1 MDEVSLYKKHY
12 QFHSKLDN
20 VDTPNLSRIK
30 EISKRIYFA
39 AITTEKQIF
48 NNKGSVYHQTKDEFA
63 GDYINNL
70 TLDYTIKPREIGAVY
85 GTISVKTTVENG
97 EEKKEA
103 HFKPS
108 KTNSYAKFIIDLI
121 TEKVIYSKELD
132 SFIKLKNNQYEIID
146 NTNFSLEYPVDNKY
160 HINDFLDVM
169 LEVYKEYF
177 INNYQYNI
185 YPYAIAGNDWIYN
198 CKELEFVDKKITS
211 NDYYIIKYDVDK
223 KNINTNL
230 AQQFFD
236 LVSDNERSKNNL
248 MLVHVYTMY
257 RKMKLIQA
265 EKWFLIKDFG
275 RSGKGL
281 FMETF
286 EKLLNVNKVNFDS
299 LLSSG
304 FEAANEWLNFY
315 GADIAHANETGEINK
330 GMMRILRKIAT
341 GENISGRGIQRNNVK
356 FKNNAVLIL
365 DTNESVDTGEI
376 TANRTRTVKIAF
388 KDRPENETDEE
399 RYKVFKPFWDF
410 VKPNGKNSVN
420 AAVSFLILSLEYLK
434 QIGREFKFNNV
445 TLKFY
450 YNEDELTDT
459 QILMLKVLAKQ
470 DFIFSGDEI
479 LQKTIEEDYKSLRYK
494 KAKEDMKKIGVA
506 INKQEWI
513 EGQNTKVHKV
523 KNQELFNMA
532 LALIE
537 T

>member
-177 INNYQYNI
+177 INDYQYNI

-198 CKELEFVDKKITS
+198 CKELEFVDKKINS

-223 KNINTNL
+223 KNININL

-236 LVSDNERSKNNL
+236 LVSDNERSKSNL
-248 MLVHVYTMY
+248 MLVHAYTMY

-330 GMMRILRKIAT
+330 SMMRILRKIAT

-388 KDRPENETDEE
+388 KDRPKNETDEE

-420 AAVSFLILSLEYLK
+420 ASVSFLILSLEYLK
-434 QIGREFKFNNV
+434 QIGGEFKFNNV
-445 TLKFY
+445 TLKNY
-450 YNEDELTDT
+450 YTEDDLTDT
-459 QILMLKVLAKQ
+459 QILMLKVLSKQ

-494 KAKEDMKKIGVA
+494 KAKEDMRKIGVA

>member
-70 TLDYTIKPREIGAVY
+70 TLDYTIKPREISAVY

-146 NTNFSLEYPVDNKY
+146 NTNFSLGYPVDNKY

-177 INNYQYNI
+177 INDYQYNI

-198 CKELEFVDKKITS
+198 CKELEFVDKKINS

-223 KNINTNL
+223 KNININL

-236 LVSDNERSKNNL
+236 LVSDNERSKSNL
-248 MLVHVYTMY
+248 MLVHAYTMY

-330 GMMRILRKIAT
+330 SMMRILRKIAT

-388 KDRPENETDEE
+388 KDRPKNETDEE

-420 AAVSFLILSLEYLK
+420 ASVSFLILSLEYLK
-434 QIGREFKFNNV
+434 QIGGEFKFNNV
-445 TLKFY
+445 TLKNY
-450 YNEDELTDT
+450 YTEDDLTDT
-459 QILMLKVLAKQ
+459 QILMLKVLSKQ

-494 KAKEDMKKIGVA
+494 KAKEDMRKIGVA

>member
-1 MDEVSLYKKHY
+1 MNEVSLYKNHHE
-12 QFHSKLDN
+12 FHSKLDY
-20 VDTPNLSRIK
+20 VDTPNLSPIK
-30 EISKRIYFA
+30 EISKRINFA
-39 AITTEKQIF
+39 SISTENQS
-48 NNKGSVYHQTKDEFA
+48 NENKGNVYHRKKDEFA

-70 TLDYTIKPREIGAVY
+70 TLNYTIKPKEVGAVY
-85 GTISVKTTVENG
+85 GTISVKTTMENG
-97 EEKKEA
+97 EEDKQA
-103 HFKPS
+103 HFKSSPF
-108 KTNSYAKFIIDLI
+108 NNYAKFIIDLI
-121 TEKVIYSKELD
+121 SEKVIYSKELD

-146 NTNFSLEYPVDNKY
+146 NTNFALEYSIDKKY
-160 HINDFLDVM
+160 YINDFLDVM
-169 LEVYKEYF
+169 LEVYR
-177 INNYQYNI
+177 NHLDTNYQYNI

-198 CKELEFVDKKITS
+198 CRELDFVDKKITS
-211 NDYYIIKYDVDK
+211 NDYYIIKYDVDR

-248 MLVHVYTMY
+248 MLVHAYTMY

-299 LLSSG
+299 LLSPG

-365 DTNESVDTGEI
+365 DTNENVDTGEI

-388 KDRPENETDEE
+388 KDRPKNETDEE

-420 AAVSFLILSLEYLK
+420 ASVSFLILSLEYLK
-434 QIGREFKFNNV
+434 QVGREFKFNNV
-445 TLKFY
+445 TLKNY

-459 QILMLKVLAKQ
+459 QILILETLSRQ

-479 LQKTIEEDYKSLRYK
+479 LQKTIEEDYKNLRYK

-506 INKQEWI
+506 INKQKWI
-513 EGQNTKVHKV
+513 EGQNTKVHIVENK
-523 KNQELFNMA
+523 ELFRMA
-532 LALIE
+532 LDLIE

>member
-146 NTNFSLEYPVDNKY
+146 NTNFSLGYPVDNKY

-177 INNYQYNI
+177 INDYQYNI

-198 CKELEFVDKKITS
+198 CKELEFVDKKINS

-223 KNINTNL
+223 KNININL

-236 LVSDNERSKNNL
+236 LVSDNERSKSNL
-248 MLVHVYTMY
+248 MLVHAYTMY

-330 GMMRILRKIAT
+330 SMMRILRKIAT

-388 KDRPENETDEE
+388 KDRPKNETDEE

-420 AAVSFLILSLEYLK
+420 ASVSFLILSLEYLK
-434 QIGREFKFNNV
+434 QIGGEFKFNNV
-445 TLKFY
+445 TLKNY
-450 YNEDELTDT
+450 YTEDDLTDT
-459 QILMLKVLAKQ
+459 QILMLKVLSKQ

-494 KAKEDMKKIGVA
+494 KAKEDMRKIGVA

>member
-146 NTNFSLEYPVDNKY
+146 NTNFSLGYPVDNKY

-177 INNYQYNI
+177 INDYQYNI

-198 CKELEFVDKKITS
+198 CKELEFVDKKINS

-223 KNINTNL
+223 KNININL

-236 LVSDNERSKNNL
+236 LVSDNERSKSNL
-248 MLVHVYTMY
+248 MLVHAYTMY

-330 GMMRILRKIAT
+330 SMMRILRKIAT

-388 KDRPENETDEE
+388 KDRPKNETDEE

-420 AAVSFLILSLEYLK
+420 ASVSFLILSLEYLK

-445 TLKFY
+445 TLKNY
-450 YNEDELTDT
+450 YTEDELTDT
-459 QILMLKVLAKQ
+459 QILILETLSKQ

-479 LQKTIEEDYKSLRYK
+479 LQKTIEEDYKNLRYK

-506 INKQEWI
+506 INKQKWI
-513 EGQNTKVHKV
+513 EGQNTKVHIVENK
-523 KNQELFNMA
+523 ELFKMA
-532 LALIE
+532 LDLIE

>member
-146 NTNFSLEYPVDNKY
+146 NTNFSLGYPVDNKY

-177 INNYQYNI
+177 INDYQYNI

-198 CKELEFVDKKITS
+198 CKELEFVDKKINS

-223 KNINTNL
+223 KNININL

-236 LVSDNERSKNNL
+236 LVSDNERSKSNL
-248 MLVHVYTMY
+248 MLVHAYTMY

-330 GMMRILRKIAT
+330 SMMRILRKIAT

-388 KDRPENETDEE
+388 KDRPKSETDEE

-420 AAVSFLILSLEYLK
+420 ASVSFLILSLEYLK
-434 QIGREFKFNNV
+434 QIGGEFKFNNV
-445 TLKFY
+445 TLKNY
-450 YNEDELTDT
+450 YTEDDLTDT
-459 QILMLKVLAKQ
+459 QILMLKVLSKQ

-494 KAKEDMKKIGVA
+494 KAKEDMRKIGVA

>member
-146 NTNFSLEYPVDNKY
+146 NTNFSLGYPVDNKY

-177 INNYQYNI
+177 INDYQYNI

-198 CKELEFVDKKITS
+198 CKELEFVDKKINS

-223 KNINTNL
+223 KNININL

-236 LVSDNERSKNNL
+236 LVSDNERSKSNL
-248 MLVHVYTMY
+248 MLVHAYTMY

-281 FMETF
+281 FMEIF

-315 GADIAHANETGEINK
+315 GADISHANETGEINK
-330 GMMRILRKIAT
+330 SMMRILRKIAT

-388 KDRPENETDEE
+388 KDRPKNETDEE

-420 AAVSFLILSLEYLK
+420 ASVSFLILSLEYLK
-434 QIGREFKFNNV
+434 QIGGEFKFNNV
-445 TLKFY
+445 TLKNY
-450 YNEDELTDT
+450 YTEDDLTDT
-459 QILMLKVLAKQ
+459 QILMLKVLSKQ

-494 KAKEDMKKIGVA
+494 KAKEDMRKIGVA

>member
-1 MDEVSLYKKHY
+1 MDEVSLYKKHHE
-12 QFHSKLDN
+12 FHSKLDY
-20 VDTPNLSRIK
+20 VDTPNLSPIK
-30 EISKRIYFA
+30 EISKRINFA
-39 AITTEKQIF
+39 SISTKNQSNE
-48 NNKGSVYHQTKDEFA
+48 NKGNVYHCKKDDFV

-70 TLDYTIKPREIGAVY
+70 TLNYTIEPKKIGAVY
-85 GTISVKTTVENG
+85 GTISVKTTIENG
-97 EEKKEA
+97 EENKQA
-103 HFKPS
+103 HFKYS
-108 KTNSYAKFIIDLI
+108 KGNNYARFIVDLI
-121 TEKVIYSKELD
+121 SEKVIYSNELD

-146 NTNFSLEYPVDNKY
+146 NTNFALEYSIDKKY
-160 HINDFLDVM
+160 YINDFLDVM
-169 LEVYKEYF
+169 LEVYRNHLET
-177 INNYQYNI
+177 NYQYNI
-185 YPYAIAGNDWIYN
+185 YPYAIAGNDWIYS

-230 AQQFFD
+230 AKQFFD

-248 MLVHVYTMY
+248 MLVHAYTMY

-330 GMMRILRKIAT
+330 SMMRILRKIAT

-388 KDRPENETDEE
+388 KDRPKNETDEE

-420 AAVSFLILSLEYLK
+420 ASVSFLILSLEYLK
-434 QIGREFKFNNV
+434 QIGKEFKFNNV
-445 TLKFY
+445 TLKNY
-450 YNEDELTDT
+450 YTEDELTDT
-459 QILMLKVLAKQ
+459 QILILETLSKQ

-479 LQKTIEEDYKSLRYK
+479 LQKTIEEDYKNLKYK

-506 INKQEWI
+506 INKQKWI
-513 EGQNTKVHKV
+513 EGQNTKVHIVENK
-523 KNQELFNMA
+523 ELFKMA
-532 LALIE
+532 LDLIE

>member
-1 MDEVSLYKKHY
+1 
-12 QFHSKLDN
+12 
-20 VDTPNLSRIK
+20 
-30 EISKRIYFA
+30 
-39 AITTEKQIF
+39 
-48 NNKGSVYHQTKDEFA
+48 
-63 GDYINNL
+63 
-70 TLDYTIKPREIGAVY
+70 
-85 GTISVKTTVENG
+85 
-97 EEKKEA
+97 
-103 HFKPS
+103 
-108 KTNSYAKFIIDLI
+108 
-121 TEKVIYSKELD
+121 
-132 SFIKLKNNQYEIID
+132 
-146 NTNFSLEYPVDNKY
+146 
-160 HINDFLDVM
+160 M

-177 INNYQYNI
+177 INDYQYNI

-198 CKELEFVDKKITS
+198 CKELEFVDKKINS

-223 KNINTNL
+223 KNININL

-236 LVSDNERSKNNL
+236 LVSDNERSKSNL
-248 MLVHVYTMY
+248 MLVHAYTMY

-330 GMMRILRKIAT
+330 SMMRILRKIAT

-388 KDRPENETDEE
+388 KDRPKNETDEE

-420 AAVSFLILSLEYLK
+420 ASVSFLILSLEYLK
-434 QIGREFKFNNV
+434 QIGGEFKFNNV
-445 TLKFY
+445 TLKNY
-450 YNEDELTDT
+450 YTEDDLTDT
-459 QILMLKVLAKQ
+459 QILMLKVLSKQ

-479 LQKTIEEDYKSLRYK
+479 LQKLS
-494 KAKEDMKKIGVA
+494 KKI
-506 INKQEWI
+506 I
-513 EGQNTKVHKV
+513 KV
-523 KNQELFNMA
+523 
-532 LALIE
+532 
-537 T
+537 

>member
-1 MDEVSLYKKHY
+1 
-12 QFHSKLDN
+12 
-20 VDTPNLSRIK
+20 
-30 EISKRIYFA
+30 
-39 AITTEKQIF
+39 
-48 NNKGSVYHQTKDEFA
+48 
-63 GDYINNL
+63 
-70 TLDYTIKPREIGAVY
+70 
-85 GTISVKTTVENG
+85 
-97 EEKKEA
+97 
-103 HFKPS
+103 
-108 KTNSYAKFIIDLI
+108 
-121 TEKVIYSKELD
+121 
-132 SFIKLKNNQYEIID
+132 
-146 NTNFSLEYPVDNKY
+146 
-160 HINDFLDVM
+160 
-169 LEVYKEYF
+169 
-177 INNYQYNI
+177 
-185 YPYAIAGNDWIYN
+185 
-198 CKELEFVDKKITS
+198 
-211 NDYYIIKYDVDK
+211 
-223 KNINTNL
+223 
-230 AQQFFD
+230 
-236 LVSDNERSKNNL
+236 
-248 MLVHVYTMY
+248 MLVHAYTMY

-299 LLSSG
+299 LLSFG

-341 GENISGRGIQRNNVK
+341 GENISGRVIQRNNVK

-445 TLKFY
+445 TLKNY

-459 QILMLKVLAKQ
+459 QILILETLSKQ

-479 LQKTIEEDYKSLRYK
+479 LQKTIEEDYKNLKYK

-506 INKQEWI
+506 INKQKWI
-513 EGQNTKVHKV
+513 EGQNTKVHIVENK
-523 KNQELFNMA
+523 ELFKMA
-532 LALIE
+532 LDLIE

>member
-146 NTNFSLEYPVDNKY
+146 NTNFSLGYPVDNKY

-177 INNYQYNI
+177 INDYQYNI

-198 CKELEFVDKKITS
+198 CKELEFVDKKINS

-223 KNINTNL
+223 KNININL

-236 LVSDNERSKNNL
+236 LVSDNERSKSNL
-248 MLVHVYTMY
+248 MLVHAYTMY

-330 GMMRILRKIAT
+330 SMMRILRKIAT

-388 KDRPENETDEE
+388 KDRPKNETDEE
-399 RYKVFKPFWDF
+399 RYKVFNPFWDF

-420 AAVSFLILSLEYLK
+420 ASVSFLILSLEYLK
-434 QIGREFKFNNV
+434 QIGGEFKFNNV
-445 TLKFY
+445 TLKNY
-450 YNEDELTDT
+450 YTEDDLTDT
-459 QILMLKVLAKQ
+459 QILMLKVLSKQ

-494 KAKEDMKKIGVA
+494 KAKEDMRKIGVA

>member
-1 MDEVSLYKKHY
+1 MNEVSLYNKHHG
-12 QFHSKLDN
+12 FHSKLDY
-20 VDTPNLSRIK
+20 VETPNLSRIK

-39 AITTEKQIF
+39 IISTDKQIF
-48 NNKGSVYHQTKDEFA
+48 NNKGNVFHKTKDEFA
-63 GDYINNL
+63 GDYISNL
-70 TLDYTIKPREIGAVY
+70 TLDYTIKPKEIGAVY
-85 GTISVKTTVENG
+85 GTISVKTTMENG
-97 EEKKEA
+97 EEDKQA
-103 HFKPS
+103 HFKSSPF
-108 KTNSYAKFIIDLI
+108 NNYAKFIVDLI
-121 TEKVIYSKELD
+121 SEKVIYSTELD
-132 SFIKLKNNQYEIID
+132 CFIKLKNNQYEIID
-146 NTNFSLEYPVDNKY
+146 NTNFTLEYPVDNK
-160 HINDFLDVM
+160 HQINDFLSVM
-169 LEVYKEYF
+169 LEVYRNHLD
-177 INNYQYNI
+177 INYRYNI
-185 YPYAIAGNDWIYN
+185 YPYAIAGNNWIYN
-198 CKELEFVDKKITS
+198 CKELEFIDKKIS
-211 NDYYIIKYDVDK
+211 SDDYYIIKYDVDK

-248 MLVHVYTMY
+248 MLVHAYTMY

-299 LLSSG
+299 LLSPG

-341 GENISGRGIQRNNVK
+341 GENVSGRGIQRNNVK

-365 DTNESVDTGEI
+365 DTNENVDTGEI

-388 KDRPENETDEE
+388 KDRPKNETDEE

-420 AAVSFLILSLEYLK
+420 ASVSFLILSLEYLK

-445 TLKFY
+445 TLKNY

-459 QILMLKVLAKQ
+459 QILMLKVLSKQ

-479 LQKTIEEDYKSLRYK
+479 LQKTIEEDYKNLRFK

-506 INKQEWI
+506 INQQEWI

>member
-1 MDEVSLYKKHY
+1 MNEVSLYNKHHE
-12 QFHSKLDN
+12 FHSKLDY
-20 VDTPNLSRIK
+20 VETPNLSRIK

-39 AITTEKQIF
+39 IISTDKQIF
-48 NNKGSVYHQTKDEFA
+48 NNKGNAFHKMKDDFA
-63 GDYINNL
+63 GDYISNL
-70 TLDYTIKPREIGAVY
+70 TLDYTIKPKEIGAVY
-85 GTISVKTTVENG
+85 GTISVKTTMENG
-97 EEKKEA
+97 EEDKQA
-103 HFKPS
+103 HFKS
-108 KTNSYAKFIIDLI
+108 SSFNNYAKFIVDLI
-121 TEKVIYSKELD
+121 SEKVIYSNELD
-132 SFIKLKNNQYEIID
+132 SFIKLKSNEYEIID
-146 NTNFSLEYPVDNKY
+146 HTNFTLEYPVDNK
-160 HINDFLDVM
+160 HQINDFLNVM
-169 LEVYKEYF
+169 LEVYR
-177 INNYQYNI
+177 NHLDTNYLYNI
-185 YPYAIAGNDWIYN
+185 YPYSIAGNDWIYN

-223 KNINTNL
+223 KDINTNI
-230 AQQFFD
+230 AQQFLD

-248 MLVHVYTMY
+248 MLVHAYTMY

-286 EKLLNVNKVNFDS
+286 EELLKVNKVNFDS

-315 GADIAHANETGEINK
+315 GVDIAHANETGEINK

-376 TANRTRTVKIAF
+376 TANRTRTIKIAF
-388 KDRPENETDEE
+388 KDRPKNETDEE
-399 RYKVFKPFWDF
+399 RYKVFKPFWGF

-420 AAVSFLILSLEYLK
+420 ASVSFLILSLEYLK

-445 TLKFY
+445 TLKNY

-459 QILMLKVLAKQ
+459 QILILETLSRQ
-470 DFIFSGDEI
+470 DFIFSGDEV
-479 LQKTIEEDYKSLRYK
+479 LQKTIEEDYKNLRYK

-506 INKQEWI
+506 INKQKWI
-513 EGQNTKVHKV
+513 EGQNTKVHVVENK
-523 KNQELFNMA
+523 ELFEMA
-532 LALIE
+532 LDLIE